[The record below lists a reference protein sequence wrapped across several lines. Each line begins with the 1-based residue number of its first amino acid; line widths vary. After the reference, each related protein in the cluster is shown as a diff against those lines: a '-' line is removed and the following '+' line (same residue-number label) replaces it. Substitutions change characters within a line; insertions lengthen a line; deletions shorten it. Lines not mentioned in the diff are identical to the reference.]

1 MRIAM
6 GAGSEVLG
14 TPMRPQ
20 DIVGDVVAAEAEGFR
35 SAWTVHFSRGV
46 DALGV
51 LAVAGTRTSRIDLG
65 VGIVPTYPRHPL
77 ALAQQAA
84 TAQAFCGGRLT
95 LGVGVSHRPV
105 IEDLHGLSYQQP
117 AAYMRDYLSVLVPL
131 LREGSV
137 RYRGSF
143 YEVDGG
149 FTVPGTSPVSV
160 LVGALS
166 PLMVQAAGELADG
179 VVTRR
184 AGPRT
189 LGEQIVPQLRRAAGP
204 RSAAWRLRDSATD
217 KDGACSA
224 GDSGRTCAPDCGTR
238 KARRSP
244 PRPPGWDAHRR
255 SRRSPARDSRTYGKP
270 CQAPDPRLRADP
282 PPSWRP
288 RPTRAD
294 GGRRASRRAH
304 RAGGPPR
311 PRVHR
316 PRRSMRR
323 AYPCRAYSPHRGGL
337 RDRYPDRA
345 AARPPHARL
354 PTAPRKRACRARSA
368 RSRRSWPARR
378 SIA

>member
-20 DIVGDVVAAEAEGFR
+20 DIVGEVMAAEAEGFG

-51 LAVAGTRTSRIDLG
+51 LAVAGTRTTRIDLG

-105 IEDLHGLSYQQP
+105 IEDLHGLAYQQP
-117 AAYMRDYLSVLVPL
+117 AAHMRDYLSVLVPL
-131 LREGSV
+131 LREGNV
-137 RYRGSF
+137 CYRGNF

-149 FTVPGTSPVSV
+149 FTVPGASPVNV

-179 VVTRR
+179 VVTWL

-189 LGEQIVPQLRRAAGP
+189 LGEQIVPRLHRAAGNRAAGSPAAGNSPATDRAAPRVVAALPVALTPGPGADSGAARRAADKVFARYAGFDNYRRLLDREGASSPGALAITGTGSEIEKQLRRLADAGVTELWP
-204 RSAAWRLRDSATD
+204 IIFPVGED
-217 KDGACSA
+217 
-224 GDSGRTCAPDCGTR
+224 
-238 KARRSP
+238 
-244 PRPPGWDAHRR
+244 PGR
-255 SRRSPARDSRTYGKP
+255 SRRE
-270 CQAPDPRLRADP
+270 
-282 PPSWRP
+282 
-288 RPTRAD
+288 TRALLHSL
-294 GGRRASRRAH
+294 AT
-304 RAGGPPR
+304 
-311 PRVHR
+311 V
-316 PRRSMRR
+316 
-323 AYPCRAYSPHRGGL
+323 
-337 RDRYPDRA
+337 
-345 AARPPHARL
+345 
-354 PTAPRKRACRARSA
+354 
-368 RSRRSWPARR
+368 
-378 SIA
+378 

>member
-1 MRIAM
+1 M
-6 GAGSEVLG
+6 LG

-20 DIVGDVVAAEAEGFR
+20 DIVGDVVAAEAEGFG

-46 DALGV
+46 DALSV

-105 IEDLHGLSYQQP
+105 IEDLHGLAYQQP
-117 AAYMRDYLSVLVPL
+117 AAHLRDYLSVLVPL

-137 RYRGSF
+137 CYRGNF

-179 VVTRR
+179 VVTWL

-189 LGEQIVPQLRRAAGP
+189 LGEQIIPRLHRAAGNWAAAGRAAP
-204 RSAAWRLRDSATD
+204 RAVAALPVALASGPGTDSAA
-217 KDGACSA
+217 
-224 GDSGRTCAPDCGTR
+224 
-238 KARRSP
+238 ARRTADEVFARYTGFDNYRRLLEREGATSP
-244 PRPPGWDAHRR
+244 GALAVTGTGAEIEKQLSRLAGLGVTELWPIIFPVGDDPGR
-255 SRRSPARDSRTYGKP
+255 SRRE
-270 CQAPDPRLRADP
+270 
-282 PPSWRP
+282 
-288 RPTRAD
+288 TRAF
-294 GGRRASRRAH
+294 
-304 RAGGPPR
+304 
-311 PRVHR
+311 
-316 PRRSMRR
+316 
-323 AYPCRAYSPHRGGL
+323 L
-337 RDRYPDRA
+337 RNLA
-345 AARPPHARL
+345 
-354 PTAPRKRACRARSA
+354 TA
-368 RSRRSWPARR
+368 
-378 SIA
+378 

>member
-1 MRIAM
+1 M

-20 DIVGDVVAAEAEGFR
+20 DIVGDVVAAEAEGFG

-46 DALGV
+46 DALSV

-105 IEDLHGLSYQQP
+105 IEDLHGLAYQQP
-117 AAYMRDYLSVLVPL
+117 AAHLRDYLSVLVPL

-137 RYRGSF
+137 CYRGNF

-179 VVTRR
+179 VVTWL

-189 LGEQIVPQLRRAAGP
+189 LGEQIIPRLHRAAGNWAAGSWAAAGRAAP
-204 RSAAWRLRDSATD
+204 RAVAALPVALASGPGTDSAA
-217 KDGACSA
+217 
-224 GDSGRTCAPDCGTR
+224 
-238 KARRSP
+238 ARRTADEVFARYTGFDNYRRLLDREGATSP
-244 PRPPGWDAHRR
+244 GALAVTGTAAEIEKQLSRLAGLGVTELWPIIFPVGDDPGR
-255 SRRSPARDSRTYGKP
+255 SRRE
-270 CQAPDPRLRADP
+270 
-282 PPSWRP
+282 
-288 RPTRAD
+288 TRAFL
-294 GGRRASRRAH
+294 
-304 RAGGPPR
+304 
-311 PRVHR
+311 
-316 PRRSMRR
+316 RSL
-323 AYPCRAYSPHRGGL
+323 A
-337 RDRYPDRA
+337 
-345 AARPPHARL
+345 
-354 PTAPRKRACRARSA
+354 TA
-368 RSRRSWPARR
+368 
-378 SIA
+378 